1 MSPSFLGTRLNGKT
15 CRLTKGPATRLI
27 RLLVIGYKYIVVSAD
42 QIFTF
47 TLFIPCS
54 QLTLVLKSKNKRKT
68 ME

>member
-27 RLLVIGYKYIVVSAD
+27 LVIGFKYIVVSAD

>member
-15 CRLTKGPATRLI
+15 CRLTKEPATRLI

-47 TLFIPCS
+47 TLFIPCA